1 MLGLAMLWQPAPK
14 AKLADGPIGIFS
26 SIPLTFANPGDM
38 TLNAETAW
46 PREVIATFGEPRALD
61 SLVGDKGADPLAGI
75 TRLVIA
81 QPRAL
86 SPQENVALDAWVRG
100 GGKLLLLIDPMYTG
114 HSDFALG
121 DPRRA
126 QTLAML
132 GPVLAHWGLQLTF
145 DEANAPERLLAKI
158 MGLPVPMELP
168 GSFVVMRGDSCRTW
182 DNGLAVTC
190 ALGRGR
196 VYALADASVI
206 DPEADDPIHRDALK
220 GLLEAAFAID

>member
-1 MLGLAMLWQPAPK
+1 MLWRPAPPPK
-14 AKLADGPIGIFS
+14 PPAGPIGVFS
-26 SIPLTFANPGDM
+26 SIPLTFANSADL
-38 TLNAETAW
+38 TLEAKPPW
-46 PREVIATFGEPRALD
+46 PREAIAKFGEPRPLD
-61 SLVGDKGADPLAGI
+61 SLAGDSGNDPLKGI
-75 TRLVIA
+75 TRLIIA

-121 DPRRA
+121 DPRRP
-126 QTLAML
+126 QSLAML
-132 GPVLAHWGLQLTF
+132 DALLTHWGLKLSF
-145 DEANAPERLLAKI
+145 DEANAPERLLAKV

-168 GSFVVMRGDSCRTW
+168 GSFSLINSKDCRTW
-182 DNGLAVTC
+182 DNGLAATC

-196 VYALADASVI
+196 VYAVADASVI
-206 DPEADDPIHRDALK
+206 DPEADDPIHRQALN